1 MLCFAERPDRLNK
14 HAKVVLTY
22 ADGDAN
28 GMVLLFNMSPP
39 DWSIACDKSGRMGEN
54 GNDPTWRYYVVLKLE
69 DKKTIVSEVA
79 EVAKQ
84 AVSLIAAEYS
94 GLTVSQLTGLRKS
107 ARQQGVY
114 MRVVR
119 NTLARRALEGT
130 QFACMQSELVGP
142 LVLAFSTDHPGAA
155 ARIIKDFVKDNEK
168 LKVKALA
175 IESKLLPPSGL
186 NALASLPTRD
196 EAIAQ
201 LMSVMQAPITKLVR
215 TMAEPH
221 AKLVRT
227 LAAIRDAK
235 QSAA

>member
-1 MLCFAERPDRLNK
+1 MPMEWYCCVK
-14 HAKVVLTY
+14 
-22 ADGDAN
+22 N
-28 GMVLLFNMSPP
+28 GASDN
-39 DWSIACDKSGRMGEN
+39 
-54 GNDPTWRYYVVLKLE
+54 WRYEVVLKLE

-79 EVAKQ
+79 GVAKQ

-94 GLTVSQLTGLRKS
+94 GLTVAQLTGLRKS
-107 ARQQGVY
+107 AREAGVY

-119 NTLARRALEGT
+119 NTLAKRALEGT
-130 QFACMQSELVGP
+130 QFACIQQELVGP
-142 LVLAFSTDHPGAA
+142 LLLAFSKEEPSAA
-155 ARIIKDFVKDNEK
+155 ARLIKAFAKENEK

-175 IESKLLPPSGL
+175 IDNQLFLADGL
-186 NALASLPTRD
+186 DKLASLPTRN

-227 LAAIRDAK
+227 IAAIRDAK

>member
-1 MLCFAERPDRLNK
+1 MTNVEVN
-14 HAKVVLTY
+14 
-22 ADGDAN
+22 
-28 GMVLLFNMSPP
+28 
-39 DWSIACDKSGRMGEN
+39 
-54 GNDPTWRYYVVLKLE
+54 VVLKLE

-79 EVAKQ
+79 GVAKQ
-84 AVSLIAAEYS
+84 AISLVAAEYS
-94 GLTVSQLTGLRKS
+94 GLTVAQLTGLRKS
-107 ARQQGVY
+107 ARESGVY

-130 QFACMQSELVGP
+130 QFACMQQELVGP
-142 LVLAFSTDHPGAA
+142 LLLAFSTDEPGAA
-155 ARIIKDFVKDNEK
+155 ARLIRDFAKDNEK

-175 IESKLLPPSGL
+175 IDNKLLPASGL

-201 LMSVMQAPITKLVR
+201 LMSVMKAPITKLVR

-227 LAAIRDAK
+227 MAAIRDAK

>member
-1 MLCFAERPDRLNK
+1 M
-14 HAKVVLTY
+14 
-22 ADGDAN
+22 
-28 GMVLLFNMSPP
+28 
-39 DWSIACDKSGRMGEN
+39 
-54 GNDPTWRYYVVLKLE
+54 VLKLE

-79 EVAKQ
+79 GVAKQ
-84 AVSLIAAEYS
+84 ALSLVAAEYS
-94 GLTVSQLTGLRKS
+94 GLTVGQLTGLRKS
-107 ARQQGVY
+107 AREAGVY

-130 QFACMQSELVGP
+130 QFACMQQELVGP
-142 LVLAFSTDHPGAA
+142 LLLAFSQEDPGAA
-155 ARIIKDFVKDNEK
+155 ARLIKEFVKTNEK

-175 IESKLLPPSGL
+175 IDSQLLGPEGL
-186 NALASLPTRD
+186 TKLASLPTRD

-201 LMSVMQAPITKLVR
+201 LMSVMIAPITKLVR

-227 LAAIRDAK
+227 VAAIRDAK

>member
-1 MLCFAERPDRLNK
+1 M
-14 HAKVVLTY
+14 
-22 ADGDAN
+22 
-28 GMVLLFNMSPP
+28 
-39 DWSIACDKSGRMGEN
+39 
-54 GNDPTWRYYVVLKLE
+54 VLKLE
-69 DKKTIVSEVA
+69 DKKAIVAEIA

-107 ARQQGVY
+107 ARASSVY

-130 QFACMQSELVGP
+130 SFACIQPALVGP
-142 LVLAFSTDHPGAA
+142 LVLAFSKEDPGVA
-155 ARIIKDFVKDNEK
+155 ARLFKDFIKENEK
-168 LKVKALA
+168 FQIKALVVD
-175 IESKLLPPSGL
+175 KQLLPANGL
-186 NALASLPTRD
+186 DKLASLPTRL

-201 LMSVMQAPITKLVR
+201 LMTVLKAPIAKFVR

-227 LAAIRDAK
+227 FAAIRDAK
-235 QSAA
+235 QAAAS

>member
-1 MLCFAERPDRLNK
+1 MS
-14 HAKVVLTY
+14 
-22 ADGDAN
+22 N
-28 GMVLLFNMSPP
+28 GG
-39 DWSIACDKSGRMGEN
+39 IK
-54 GNDPTWRYYVVLKLE
+54 VVLKLE
-69 DKKTIVSEVA
+69 DKKTIVNEVA

-94 GLTVSQLTGLRKS
+94 GLTVAQLTELRKS
-107 ARQQGVY
+107 AREAGVY

-130 QFACMQSELVGP
+130 QFSCMQQELVGP
-142 LVLAFSTDHPGAA
+142 LLLAFSNDDPGAA
-155 ARIIKDFVKDNEK
+155 ARLIKEFVKDNEK
-168 LKVKALA
+168 LKVKALV
-175 IESKLLPPSGL
+175 IESQLLPAEGL
-186 NALASLPTRD
+186 NRLASLPTRD

-215 TMAEPH
+215 TLAEPH

-227 LAAIRDAK
+227 IAAIRDAK

>member
-1 MLCFAERPDRLNK
+1 M
-14 HAKVVLTY
+14 
-22 ADGDAN
+22 
-28 GMVLLFNMSPP
+28 
-39 DWSIACDKSGRMGEN
+39 
-54 GNDPTWRYYVVLKLE
+54 VLKLE
-69 DKKTIVSEVA
+69 DKKTIVNEVA

-94 GLTVSQLTGLRKS
+94 GLTVAQLTGLRKS
-107 ARQQGVY
+107 ARSSGVY

-130 QFACMQSELVGP
+130 PFACMQPELVGP
-142 LVLAFSTDHPGAA
+142 LLLAFSKEDPGAA
-155 ARIIKDFVKDNEK
+155 ARLIKEFIKDNEK

-175 IESKLLPPSGL
+175 VDNQLLPAEGL
-186 NALASLPTRD
+186 NRLASLPTRD

-201 LMSVMQAPITKLVR
+201 LMSVMKAPITKLVR

-227 LAAIRDAK
+227 IAAIRDAK